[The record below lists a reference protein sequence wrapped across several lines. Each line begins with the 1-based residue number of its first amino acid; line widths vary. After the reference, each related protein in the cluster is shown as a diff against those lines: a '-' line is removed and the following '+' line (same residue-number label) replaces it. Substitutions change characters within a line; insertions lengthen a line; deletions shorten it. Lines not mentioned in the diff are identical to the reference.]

1 MPSNSACFNSQPPEG
16 GWYSDDG
23 APIEVVAFQLTAA
36 RRRLGDR
43 NRAASQVQV
52 FQLTAARR
60 RLATGNA
67 RDWTTEKFQLTAARR
82 RLGLKG
88 VSSRMIRQFQ
98 LTAARRRLDNWWAGF
113 FSSNCFNSQP
123 PEGGWL
129 DNIEQTKTEIVSTHS
144 RPKAAGNCSK
154 IKRIALHS
162 FNSQPPEGGW
172 VRVKVSTCTIKS
184 FNSQPPEGGW

>member
-60 RLATGNA
+60 RLEIGNSL
-67 RDWTTEKFQLTAARR
+67 LTLHLR
-82 RLGLKG
+82 
-88 VSSRMIRQFQ
+88 FQ
-98 LTAARRRLDNWWAGF
+98 LTAARRRLDTAI
-113 FSSNCFNSQP
+113 SY
-123 PEGGWL
+123 
-129 DNIEQTKTEIVSTHS
+129 
-144 RPKAAGNCSK
+144 
-154 IKRIALHS
+154 LH
-162 FNSQPPEGGW
+162 
-172 VRVKVSTCTIKS
+172 R
-184 FNSQPPEGGW
+184 

>member
-60 RLATGNA
+60 RLVPPLKPLTG
-67 RDWTTEKFQLTAARR
+67 
-82 RLGLKG
+82 
-88 VSSRMIRQFQ
+88 
-98 LTAARRRLDNWWAGF
+98 
-113 FSSNCFNSQP
+113 
-123 PEGGWL
+123 
-129 DNIEQTKTEIVSTHS
+129 
-144 RPKAAGNCSK
+144 KAC
-154 IKRIALHS
+154 IAL
-162 FNSQPPEGGW
+162 F
-172 VRVKVSTCTIKS
+172 R
-184 FNSQPPEGGW
+184 